1 MDDVPATV
9 FQPEDGDGEY
19 AIVIDHT
26 YDAAVLRDVL
36 KRAAQDRFNKA
47 AKATMRGAR
56 TRNLDAGRILAK
68 YAERCEKIRLLEA
81 ERIRRKLGTITSQD

>member
-19 AIVIDHT
+19 AIVIDQI
-26 YDAAVLRDVL
+26 YDAIVLRDVL
-36 KRAAQDRFNKA
+36 KRMAQDRFNKA

-56 TRNLDAGRILAK
+56 TKNLNDGRILAK
-68 YAERCEKIRLLEA
+68 YAERCEEIRLLEA
-81 ERIRRKLGTITSQD
+81 ERIGRKLGTVTSQD